1 MIHQRITALVTRA
14 ARRSASAG
22 RRASERGQV
31 LIIALVFIGIF
42 MLLAWFL
49 IDIAGIQNVA
59 SRAISG
65 SLRLSGLATLQ
76 ERGTTDDYGRWY
88 VCPPM
93 GQGSY
98 TAGNSCDGLD
108 GDYAA
113 RQFVAQNLVGDAAGG
128 YGEIWLS
135 RASALDILSRPD
147 GTNNGTQDGLDV
159 EILDPAAQAG
169 QTSDRFLNGLAQ
181 TVVTDNPGSFPECI
195 RSELLPGPCFSTA
208 TVILHIRMPDRH
220 ILLSSFGTID
230 TTVLV
235 KVGTDAN

>member
-14 ARRSASAG
+14 ARRFASAG
-22 RRASERGQV
+22 TRASERGQV
-31 LIIALVFIGIF
+31 LISALFFIGIF
-42 MLLAWFL
+42 MLVAWFL

-88 VCPPM
+88 VCPPT

-98 TAGNSCDGLD
+98 TAGNSCAGLD
-108 GDYAA
+108 SDYAA
-113 RQFVAQNLVGDAAGG
+113 RQFLAQNLVGDAAGG
-128 YGEIWLS
+128 YDEIWLS
-135 RASALDILSRPD
+135 SALDIISRPD

-169 QTSDRFLNGLAQ
+169 QTSDRFLNGVAQ

-220 ILLSSFGTID
+220 ILSSFGTID